1 MDNDTM
7 GNNVSGGGASKEA
20 AAVDTTTI
28 KEPAGIE
35 SPLPDDH
42 SNVVPDADPDFA
54 DELAELEKSGGDSED
69 VLDLEFDS
77 ELPETPVKKD
87 TEVVGDR
94 IGEVVSSE
102 EEDEFS
108 DNNKASNRL
117 STESI
122 TSNEELLG
130 VKSGLPGTPCQDERN
145 QTKEES
151 VNVDKVKRT
160 LLPPTTSNCEP
171 LSDSDK
177 ELDDKED
184 SNTSVKLRLSDP
196 DGLRIHIGSIEE
208 ELDDIE
214 SEEGNYSDKEA
225 VEKKREKKGGD
236 MPVDAVKDTE
246 SGEKLILFA
255 NSIHKA

>member
-1 MDNDTM
+1 MEAREDNNTM
-7 GNNVSGGGASKEA
+7 GNNVSGGGASKETGT
-20 AAVDTTTI
+20 VDTTTT
-28 KEPAGIE
+28 KDPAGIS
-35 SPLPDDH
+35 SPLSDDH
-42 SNVVPDADPDFA
+42 SNVVPGADPDFA
-54 DELAELEKSGGDSED
+54 EELAELEKSGGDTED

-122 TSNEELLG
+122 TSNEELSG
-130 VKSGLPGTPCQDERN
+130 VKSGLPGTPCQDETN
-145 QTKEES
+145 QTQKES
-151 VNVDKVKRT
+151 VNVEKVKRT
-160 LLPPTTSNCEP
+160 LLPPTSNCEP
-171 LSDSDK
+171 ISDSEK

-196 DGLRIHIGSIEE
+196 DGLKIHIGSIEE

-214 SEEGNYSDKEA
+214 SEEGNYSDKET
-225 VEKKREKKGGD
+225 VDKKREKDGGD
-236 MPVDAVKDTE
+236 IMPVDEVKE
-246 SGEKLILFA
+246 SGE
-255 NSIHKA
+255 

>member
-1 MDNDTM
+1 MDARVYDDKM
-7 GNNVSGGGASKEA
+7 GNNVSGGGASKET
-20 AAVDTTTI
+20 AAVDTTTT
-28 KEPAGIE
+28 KDPAGIA

-42 SNVVPDADPDFA
+42 SNVVPGADPDFA
-54 DELAELEKSGGDSED
+54 EELAELEKSGGDTED

-87 TEVVGDR
+87 IEVVGDR

-102 EEDEFS
+102 EENEFS
-108 DNNKASNRL
+108 DNNKAINRRL

-122 TSNEELLG
+122 TSNEELVG
-130 VKSGLPGTPCQDERN
+130 VKSGLPGTPCQDEAN
-145 QTKEES
+145 QKES
-151 VNVDKVKRT
+151 VNVDQVKKT
-160 LLPPTTSNCEP
+160 LLPPTSTSNCEP
-171 LSDSDK
+171 ISDSEK

-225 VEKKREKKGGD
+225 VGKTREKEGGD
-236 MPVDAVKDTE
+236 VMPLDDVKDTE
-246 SGEKLILFA
+246 SGE
-255 NSIHKA
+255 